1 MSKIKIAFFC
11 KQCGHETSRWEG
23 KCPACHEW
31 DTLVEAPSEKEK
43 STSKRGKSAGGFTR
57 VSLAPRSDLK
67 PLKEH
72 ARERLPRIPVPISE
86 FHRVLGG
93 GIVPGGSVLVGGEPG
108 IGKSTLMLQLLGTL
122 AHADTPTPAGL
133 NGPASGS
140 TTPCWLYITGE
151 EAPSQIAARGI
162 RLADMASSSMDRGR
176 PAPAPEAV
184 GENVPSRKSP
194 SPLPAKRG
202 GVAFDSDRL
211 KLASETDLASILGM
225 LEAERPQVAV
235 IDSIQ
240 TMRDGA
246 LESAA
251 GSISQV
257 RECAMA
263 LVDAGRQ
270 LNTTIFLIGHVT
282 KEGAIAGPRV
292 LEHIVDTVLNFEG
305 ETRLDLRVLRA
316 SKNRFGSTD
325 EVGFFEMTQAG
336 LTEVPDP
343 SAALLDRDS
352 AADKGA
358 GSAVGALCEGTRVL
372 LVELQGLTVPVP
384 GGGSPRRRAS
394 GLDANRLAQL
404 LAVLETK
411 AGVPYGTLDVFASAA
426 GGFRVDEPAADLPLA
441 LALASVATGRMV
453 REGLVASGEV
463 GLGGEIRP
471 VPRVEARIAE
481 ARRLGFKQILLP
493 ARGRTALPA
502 QSEGI
507 KILRA
512 KTLRE
517 ALALGLS

>member
-1 MSKIKIAFFC
+1 MSKTKIAFFC
-11 KQCGHETSRWEG
+11 KQCGHETARWEG

-31 DTLVEAPSEKEK
+31 DALVEAPVEKEK
-43 STSKRGKSAGGFTR
+43 PSSKRGKSAGGFTR
-57 VSLAPRSDLK
+57 VSLAPRADLK

-122 AHADTPTPAGL
+122 AHADIPTPAGL
-133 NGPASGS
+133 NGPTNGS
-140 TTPCWLYITGE
+140 AKPCWLYITGE

-162 RLADMASSSMDRGR
+162 RLTDMERGR
-176 PAPAPEAV
+176 PAPATSS
-184 GENVPSRKSP
+184 VPV
-194 SPLPAKRG
+194 KRAG
-202 GVAFDSDRL
+202 ASGVNFDSDRL
-211 KLASETDLASILGM
+211 KLASETDLAGILGM

-240 TMRDGA
+240 TVRDGA

-426 GGFRVDEPAADLPLA
+426 GGFRVEEPAADLPLA

-493 ARGRTALPA
+493 ARGRTAVPA
-502 QSEGI
+502 QAEGI

-517 ALALGLS
+517 ALAMGLS

>member
-1 MSKIKIAFFC
+1 MSKTKIIFFC

-23 KCPACHEW
+23 KCPGCHEW

-43 STSKRGKSAGGFTR
+43 PASKRGKSAGGFTR

-133 NGPASGS
+133 QPSTNGSS
-140 TTPCWLYITGE
+140 KPCWLYITGE
-151 EAPSQIAARGI
+151 EAPSQIAARGL
-162 RLADMASSSMDRGR
+162 RLSDTQATSQAQPFSPPSQGGARG
-176 PAPAPEAV
+176 
-184 GENVPSRKSP
+184 G
-194 SPLPAKRG
+194 PAKRASG
-202 GVAFDSDRL
+202 STVSFDSDRL

-325 EVGFFEMTQAG
+325 EVGFFEMTQSG

-502 QSEGI
+502 QSDGI